1 MNKKIFLVCA
11 LLIMSIFVFA
21 ACSNKDDGKVTTTTT
36 TAATSTTES
45 VAKDAKNRMESK
57 MTEYENDITTMLP

>member
-21 ACSNKDDGKVTTTTT
+21 ACSNKDDGKVTTTT